1 MEIESIEIKNIMGSI
16 LHGKIDGVEVS
27 KILPCLSLVQSC
39 EGRYEISL
47 DGKKSVYTDE
57 GGAFVAPTGALQNI
71 VHHSNNEGVFSSQ
84 WIFMDVTV
92 NDIFALEDVFELPLT
107 IGAEHRDVLD
117 RCISQVVY
125 GNELCKKYAAAY
137 EALELII
144 DRSVMREKKF
154 DTAAA
159 NLKKY
164 IDEHYTERLTK
175 EKLAEVAL
183 CSVPNLYRIFNK
195 NFGMS
200 PHNYVNKVRLEKAAL
215 LLEYEKMSIAQTAQ
229 AVGIEDEAYFSK
241 LFKSY
246 YELSPNSYR
255 FSLLREKHTL

>member
-1 MEIESIEIKNIMGSI
+1 MEIKSIEIKNIMGSV
-16 LHGKIDGVEVS
+16 LKGKVDGVEVS

-39 EGRYEISL
+39 EGRYEISI

-57 GGAFVAPTGALQNI
+57 GGAFVTPTGVLQNI
-71 VHHSNNEGVFSSQ
+71 VHHANNEGIFCAQ

-107 IGAEHRDVLD
+107 IGAEHRNTLD
-117 RCISQVVY
+117 SCISQVVY

-144 DRSVMREKKF
+144 NHSVIREKKF

-159 NLKKY
+159 SLKKY
-164 IDEHYTERLTK
+164 IEEHYTERLTK

-195 NFGMS
+195 NFGIS

-215 LLEYEKMSIAQTAQ
+215 LLEYEKTSIAQTAQ

-246 YELSPNSYR
+246 YGMAPNSYR
-255 FSLLREKHTL
+255 LSLLRENHSL